1 MLIVK
6 VFQLP
11 SSPHEN
17 ERKALFESF
26 LITLELKKCF
36 QNVPD
41 EKFARST
48 EGFSP
53 RDLKKTASELES
65 KFLASLLPISSEN
78 AQVCS
83 DDIEQF
89 LSQSKPGSLWG
100 IELQQ
105 KGAQKSFNDVGGL
118 HEVRKSL
125 LETLQWPS
133 KYPKLFAQCPLR
145 LRTG

>member
-1 MLIVK
+1 MLIVQ

-11 SSPHEN
+11 SSPHEK

-26 LITLELKKCF
+26 LITLELKNCF
-36 QNVPD
+36 QNVPI

-53 RDLKKTASELES
+53 RDLKKTASGLES
-65 KFLASLLPISSEN
+65 NFLASLLPISSGN
-78 AQVCS
+78 AQIYS

-105 KGAQKSFNDVGGL
+105 KGAQKCFNDVGGL

-133 KYPKLFAQCPLR
+133 KYPKLFSQCPLR

>member
-1 MLIVK
+1 MFLRQ

-11 SSPHEN
+11 SSPNEN

-36 QNVPD
+36 QNVSI

-65 KFLASLLPISSEN
+65 KFLASLLPISSGKT
-78 AQVCS
+78 QVCS

-100 IELQQ
+100 VELQQ
-105 KGAQKSFNDVGGL
+105 KGAQKCFSDVGGL
-118 HEVRKSL
+118 HDVRKSL